1 MGQVSLF
8 VESLGE
14 GPDLVLLHGWAMHS
28 GMWGDAPEFLAQY
41 FRVHLIDLPGHGFSQ
56 PASLYETGKKNNV
69 GECMAER
76 VIEVLPSGC
85 VICGWSLGGQLAIE
99 LALRE
104 PARVKKIILTST
116 TPSFVKRK
124 DWQWGME
131 ELTLKAFAENLK
143 RDFSTTMKRFLTLQV
158 NGGGDAGKVLPEMRR
173 LLFERSV
180 PETEALEAGLQIVLA
195 NDLRRKLRNI
205 VQPVL
210 LIHGENDVI
219 ACPEAAEWMKQ
230 QFQDAELVMLP
241 DCSHVPFLSYPDK
254 FVANI
259 VRFTDELK

>member
-1 MGQVSLF
+1 MGQVSLY

-28 GMWGDAPEFLAQY
+28 GMWGEIPQFLAQH
-41 FRVHLIDLPGHGFSQ
+41 FRLHLIDLPGHGFSRS
-56 PASLYETGKKNNV
+56 ASLYEKGEKTDV
-69 GECMAER
+69 GECMVER
-76 VIEVLPSGC
+76 VLEVLPSDC

-99 LALRE
+99 LAVRE
-104 PARVKKIILTST
+104 PGRVKKIILTST

-131 ELTLKAFAENLK
+131 EFTLKAFAENLK

-158 NGGGDAGKVLPEMRR
+158 SGGGDAGKVLPQMRR
-173 LLFERSV
+173 LLFERSA
-180 PETEALEAGLQIVLA
+180 PEPEALQAGLQIVLT

-205 VQPVL
+205 VQSTL

-219 ACPEAAEWMKQ
+219 AHPEAAGWMKQ
-230 QFQDAELVMLP
+230 QFQDVELVMLP
-241 DCSHVPFLSYPDK
+241 NCSHVPFLSYPDK
-254 FVANI
+254 FVGNI
-259 VRFTDELK
+259 VRFAK

>member
-1 MGQVSLF
+1 MGQVSLY

-28 GMWGDAPEFLAQY
+28 GMWGSIRHSLAQH
-41 FRVHLIDLPGHGFSQ
+41 FRLHLIDLPGHGFSRG
-56 PASLYETGKKNNV
+56 ASPYKTGEKTGV
-69 GECMAER
+69 SEDMIER
-76 VIEVLPSGC
+76 VVEVLPSGC

-116 TPSFVKRK
+116 TPSFVKRE

-143 RDFSTTMKRFLTLQV
+143 RDFGTTMKRFLTLQV
-158 NGGGDAGKVLPEMRR
+158 SGGGDAGKVLPEMRR
-173 LLFERSV
+173 LLFERSA
-180 PETEALEAGLQIVLA
+180 PEPEALEAGLQIVLA
-195 NDLRRKLRNI
+195 NDLRGKLRNI
-205 VQPVL
+205 VQPAL
-210 LIHGENDVI
+210 LIHGEHDVI
-219 ACPEAAEWMKQ
+219 AHPEAAGWMKL
-230 QFQDAELVMLP
+230 QFQDVELAMLP
-241 DCSHVPFLSYPDK
+241 NCSHVPFLSYPDK

-259 VRFTDELK
+259 VRFAR

>member
-1 MGQVSLF
+1 MGQVSLY

-28 GMWGDAPEFLAQY
+28 GMWGEVPQFLAQH
-41 FRVHLIDLPGHGFSQ
+41 FRLHLIDLPGHGFSRS
-56 PASLYETGKKNNV
+56 ASLKETGEKTGV
-69 GECMAER
+69 GEYMVER
-76 VIEVLPSGC
+76 VLEVLPSDC

-104 PARVKKIILTST
+104 PERVKKIALTST
-116 TPSFVKRK
+116 TPSFVKSK

-158 NGGGDAGKVLPEMRR
+158 SGGGDAGKVLPHMHR
-173 LLFERSV
+173 LLFERSE
-180 PETEALEAGLQIVLA
+180 PEPGALEAGLQIVLT
-195 NDLRRKLRNI
+195 NDLRGKLRNI
-205 VQPVL
+205 VQPTL

-219 ACPEAAEWMKQ
+219 AYPEAAAWMKQ
-230 QFQDAELVMLP
+230 QFQDVELVMLP
-241 DCSHVPFLSYPDK
+241 NCSHVPFLSYPEK

-259 VRFTDELK
+259 VRFAK